1 MGKTKENSLIDVVK
15 FLFAILILFAH
26 YAAEWGEFPTILD
39 YAFSLYIIVVPFFF
53 ACSGYFLYSKVKK
66 EIRKKYIRIML
77 SEL

>member
-39 YAFSLYIIVVPFFF
+39 YAFSLYIMLFLSFSHVVDTFYTP
-53 ACSGYFLYSKVKK
+53 K
-66 EIRKKYIRIML
+66 
-77 SEL
+77 